1 MDVGRIL
8 TLTANKFPERVAI
21 LFGNQR
27 FTYGEFNDRVNRFA
41 HFLLQ
46 KGLKKG
52 DKVAALLFNSSPLV
66 EVYFGTAK
74 AGGVFTPI
82 NFRFA
87 PEEVTYIVNHSDAR
101 FFVYG
106 KEFSD
111 LVEMIRPRLKKVKI
125 FISVGGQGLKKA
137 FDYETVLK
145 RSKKDEPAV
154 PLSEKDECQLMY
166 TSGTTGRPKGALLT
180 HGNILW
186 NLVNVIIGRED
197 SEGEISLVVGPLYHT
212 AALNNHFTVRV
223 AMAGTSIL
231 VKNFEPGRVMEVIE
245 KEKVNVISG
254 APAMYHL
261 LLALP
266 DLEKY
271 DTRSV
276 TKCTAGSAILPHE
289 TKERL
294 LKLFPNANGI
304 YDVYGCTEAS
314 PNITILK
321 AKDSLRKRECV
332 GPPLPFLEVRI
343 VDEKE
348 RDVSV
353 ETVGELI
360 CRGPNVMKGYYKDK
374 EATRK
379 ALKGGWLHTGDLARR
394 DEEGFIY
401 IVDRKKD
408 MIISGGENIYPR
420 EIEEVL
426 YHHPKI
432 QEAAV
437 IGVPDPLWGE
447 SVKAI
452 VVLKTGEAMK
462 EEEVIEYCKRYVASY
477 KKPKSVEFVE
487 ILPRNPSGKVLKK
500 VLREK
505 TLQKGEQ
512 T

>member
-1 MDVGRIL
+1 
-8 TLTANKFPERVAI
+8 
-21 LFGNQR
+21 
-27 FTYGEFNDRVNRFA
+27 
-41 HFLLQ
+41 
-46 KGLKKG
+46 
-52 DKVAALLFNSSPLV
+52 
-66 EVYFGTAK
+66 
-74 AGGVFTPI
+74 
-82 NFRFA
+82 
-87 PEEVTYIVNHSDAR
+87 
-101 FFVYG
+101 
-106 KEFSD
+106 
-111 LVEMIRPRLKKVKI
+111 
-125 FISVGGQGLKKA
+125 
-137 FDYETVLK
+137 
-145 RSKKDEPAV
+145 
-154 PLSEKDECQLMY
+154 MY

-186 NLVNVIIGRED
+186 NLVNTILGRED
-197 SEGEISLVVGPLYHT
+197 REGEISLVIGPLYHT

-231 VKNFEPGRVMEVIE
+231 VKNFEPGKVMEMIE

-266 DLEKY
+266 HMKKY
-271 DTRSV
+271 DTHSV

-294 LKLFPNANGI
+294 RTLFPNAEGV

-314 PNITILK
+314 PNITILN
-321 AKDSLRKRECV
+321 AKDSLRKQECV

-348 RDVSV
+348 REVPV
-353 ETVGELI
+353 ATVGELI

-374 EATRK
+374 KATRE
-379 ALKGGWLHTGDLARR
+379 ALRGGWLHTGDLARR

-401 IVDRKKD
+401 IVDRRKD
-408 MIISGGENIYPR
+408 MIVSGGENIYPR

-426 YHHPKI
+426 YRHPKI
-432 QEAAV
+432 QDAAV
-437 IGVPDPLWGE
+437 IGIPDPIWGE
-447 SVKAI
+447 SVKVI
-452 VVLKTGEAMK
+452 IVLKKGETMK
-462 EEEVIEYCKRYVASY
+462 GEEVIEYCKRYLASY
-477 KKPKSVEFVE
+477 KKPKSVEFAE

-500 VLREK
+500 ILREK